1 MINLII
7 KTVQFILIN
16 LFLYSVYLKMKK
28 LVSIFLFCCLCI
40 KSIACEVCGNG
51 NAINAIGLLP
61 QFAKSFIGLRYGKQ
75 TFNTTHPTGYGKET
89 DQFKQFEITA
99 RYAASNRFQIAVSFP
114 YAVNQQVGTS
124 NIQSSGLGDV
134 SLFLTHTTIPSK
146 KLYQSNWYH
155 ALQFMLGFKMP
166 SGKYKNDFSSSTFN
180 EHLYPG
186 SGSWDFIPAL
196 NYVITYKKF
205 GLNIDFN
212 AKFNSSNKLTYKM
225 GNQFSGSMRW
235 FYNKSLSSVN
245 CIPFIA
251 LGFSKNNQD
260 EFAINNV
267 AYTGGEELN
276 YQFGA
281 DVKIKS
287 YLIGFQYLKPLV
299 QNWNDTYTIHDAK
312 LNVRLLYFFK

>member
-1 MINLII
+1 MRNSILII
-7 KTVQFILIN
+7 IL
-16 LFLYSVYLKMKK
+16 
-28 LVSIFLFCCLCI
+28 CCLSNPI
-40 KSIACEVCGNG
+40 SACDVCGNG
-51 NAINAIGLLP
+51 NTINAIGLLP
-61 QFAKSFIGLRYGKQ
+61 QFAQSFIGFRYGKQ
-75 TFNTTHPTGYGKET
+75 TFITTHPSGNGKES

-99 RYAASNRFQIAVSFP
+99 RYVASNRFQIAVSFP
-114 YAVNQQVGTS
+114 YAINQQVGIS
-124 NIQSSGLGDV
+124 NIKSSGLGDV

-155 ALQFMLGFKMP
+155 ALQFMFGLKMP
-166 SGKYKNDFSSSTFN
+166 TGQYKNDFSSSAYN

-186 SGSWDFIPAL
+186 TGSWDFIPAL

-205 GLNIDFN
+205 GLNIDCN
-212 AKFNSSNKLTYKM
+212 AKFNSSNKITYKM
-225 GNQFSGSMRW
+225 GNQFNGSMRW
-235 FYNKSLSSVN
+235 FYNKILSSVN
-245 CIPFIA
+245 YIPFIA
-251 LGFSKNNQD
+251 LGFSKNNHD
-260 EFAINNV
+260 ENAFNMV
-267 AYTGGEELN
+267 AYTGGEEIN

>member
-1 MINLII
+1 
-7 KTVQFILIN
+7 
-16 LFLYSVYLKMKK
+16 MKK
-28 LVSIFLFCCLCI
+28 LVLVFLFCCLCL
-40 KSIACEVCGNG
+40 KSNACEVCGNG
-51 NAINAIGLLP
+51 NTINAIGLLP
-61 QFAKSFIGLRYGKQ
+61 QFAQSFIGLRYSKQ
-75 TFNTTHPTGYGKET
+75 TFNTTHPTGNGKES
-89 DQFKQFEITA
+89 DQFKQIEITA
-99 RYAASNRFQIAVSFP
+99 RYAASNRFQIAISFP

-124 NIQSSGLGDV
+124 NIQSSGLGDI

-146 KLYQSNWYH
+146 KLYQLNWYH
-155 ALQFMLGFKMP
+155 ALQFMFGLKMP
-166 SGKYKNDFSSSTFN
+166 TGQYKNDFNSSAYN

-186 SGSWDFIPAL
+186 TGSWDFIPAL

-205 GLNIDFN
+205 GLNIDCN

-245 CIPFIA
+245 YIPFIA

-260 EFAINNV
+260 EYALKNV